1 MHCSLQNL
9 WLLVNSAYNFFPDL
23 LLLGFVP
30 SVLIFLWQKRNFF
43 GVDFLAPRPQLLVL
57 VLGDNNDLVLAP
69 ISCRIFA
76 GK

>member
-9 WLLVNSAYNFFPDL
+9 WLLVNLAYNFFPDL

-43 GVDFLAPRPQLLVL
+43 GVDFLAPRPQLRVL
-57 VLGDNNDLVLAP
+57 VWGNNNDHVLALVA
-69 ISCRIFA
+69 RQIFA

>member
-9 WLLVNSAYNFFPDL
+9 WLLVNLAYNFFPDL

-57 VLGDNNDLVLAP
+57 AWGHNNDHVLALV
-69 ISCRIFA
+69 SHQIFA